1 MPDRLSLDSR
11 PAGPHP
17 GDHPLAKKSHAMPTV
32 ECPKCA
38 ASLKA
43 PAKYKG
49 RKVKCKKCGKSF
61 VLRFDGIRRPVTAD
75 ASTVFDFDLAGPP
88 SKKRVE
94 RQPKRRSEK
103 SGQRLSLEA
112 EPWRAAI
119 YQRVTDERFN
129 GNFAAFARIA
139 LDTMAE
145 QLGYPVRPSAKAN
158 SSD

>member
-1 MPDRLSLDSR
+1 MLTKSSLFPKR
-11 PAGPHP
+11 Y
-17 GDHPLAKKSHAMPTV
+17 AMPTV
-32 ECPKCA
+32 ECPKCT
-38 ASLKA
+38 ASLQA
-43 PAKYKG
+43 PSKYKG

-61 VLRFDGIRRPVTAD
+61 VLRFDGISKPAAAD

-158 SSD
+158 SAD

>member
-1 MPDRLSLDSR
+1 
-11 PAGPHP
+11 
-17 GDHPLAKKSHAMPTV
+17 MPTI
-32 ECPKCA
+32 ECPKCT

-49 RKVKCKKCGKSF
+49 RKVKCKKCGKTF
-61 VLRFDGIRRPVTAD
+61 VLRFDGASKPVTAD
-75 ASTVFDFDLAGPP
+75 GSTVFDFDLAGPP

-94 RQPKRRSEK
+94 RQPKRRTEK
-103 SGQRLSLEA
+103 SGLRLSLKA

-129 GNFAAFARIA
+129 GNFAAFACIA

-145 QLGYPVRPSAKAN
+145 QLRYPVRPSDKPISAE
-158 SSD
+158 

>member
-1 MPDRLSLDSR
+1 
-11 PAGPHP
+11 
-17 GDHPLAKKSHAMPTV
+17 MPTV

-38 ASLKA
+38 ASLNA

-61 VLRFDGIRRPVTAD
+61 VLRFDVVRKPITPDG
-75 ASTVFDFDLAGPP
+75 STVFDFDLAGPP

-94 RQPKRRSEK
+94 RKTKRRSEK
-103 SGQRLSLEA
+103 SGQRLSLMA

-129 GNFAAFARIA
+129 GNFAAFARVA

-145 QLGYPVRPSAKAN
+145 QLGYSVRPLAKPTSA
-158 SSD
+158 D